1 MEKTHDE
8 EMAID
13 LWELIS
19 ALKKRALIIL
29 AACLLGGVV
38 AGVYT
43 KLCITP
49 MYTATSSMLVT
60 TQETTL
66 TSIADLQ
73 LGSALTG
80 DYSILA
86 TSRSV
91 LEEVIE
97 DLGLN
102 MNHHQ
107 LRGSITIT
115 NPEGTHIMEVTAR
128 SSDPETAKKIAD
140 TMADK
145 ISMNTQDAVSANF
158 AECFVTLNGTRYSML
173 MAKEFEGK
181 ASINTKEVYRLG
193 NPVIGHKAQTIALA
207 FSMTVYK
214 CTEIFDQVVE
224 DFIKTGVMPTFDI
237 QTSNDDP
244 ATSVG
249 RSTKIYNN
257 CVLDGD
263 VLLSMFNAE
272 GDFVEQT
279 LEGYCDSFTRPEK
292 HTNPSYM

>member
-1 MEKTHDE
+1 M
-8 EMAID
+8 
-13 LWELIS
+13 LLLIKYTLLYGIVLMLV
-19 ALKKRALIIL
+19 A
-29 AACLLGGVV
+29 LGGMFSEHSGIINIALEGIMVIGGV
-38 AGVYT
+38 AGV
-43 KLCITP
+43 L
-49 MYTATSSMLVT
+49 
-60 TQETTL
+60 TL
-66 TSIADLQ
+66 TMLPASLPAFATVLIAVLVA
-73 LGSALTG
+73 ALAG
-80 DYSILA
+80 MVYSLLLA
-86 TSRSV
+86 
-91 LEEVIE
+91 
-97 DLGLN
+97 
-102 MNHHQ
+102 
-107 LRGSITIT
+107 
-115 NPEGTHIMEVTAR
+115 
-128 SSDPETAKKIAD
+128 
-140 TMADK
+140 
-145 ISMNTQDAVSANF
+145 F
-158 AECFVTLNGTRYSML
+158 
-173 MAKEFEGK
+173 